1 MFCQKK
7 FCVLKTEGNYNNEIG
22 LPLTVLRIQADCEIA
37 VLEMGISNFGEMHR
51 LSRIAKPDVC
61 LITNIGQC
69 HLENLGTRDGI
80 LRAKSEIFDF
90 MQEGAG
96 IFLNGDDDKLV
107 TIRDIKGSIPVFLA
121 AGARM
126 LSMQTSMKTEDSMA
140 AGRGSILTKQRFRW
154 RYRFPGSIC
163 CMMHLLLQQLAR
175 FLD

>member
-1 MFCQKK
+1 
-7 FCVLKTEGNYNNEIG
+7 
-22 LPLTVLRIQADCEIA
+22 
-37 VLEMGISNFGEMHR
+37 MGISNFGEMHR
-51 LSRIAKPDVC
+51 LSQIAKPDVC

-107 TIRDIKGSIPVFLA
+107 TIRDVKGSIPVFLA
-121 AGARM
+121 AEATM
-126 LSMQTSMKTEDSMA
+126 LSMQISMKTEDSMV
-140 AGRGSILTKQRFRW
+140 AGHRFILTKQRFWW
-154 RYRFPGSIC
+154 RYRFLGNIC
-163 CMMHLLLQQLAR
+163 CMMHLLPQQLAR